1 MTQSSYLL
9 YPVTDYLDIDWDIQG
24 MNFAQAWVEIQDS
37 LLDDFDYLEIRVV
50 CSRQDFHLD
59 YCMVFCTGHIR
70 QLNRQLP
77 GVVEAPSKT

>member
-1 MTQSSYLL
+1 MT
-9 YPVTDYLDIDWDIQG
+9 DFLDKDLDIQG

-37 LLDDFDYLEIRVV
+37 LLDDFDYLEIRVGFPLPG
-50 CSRQDFHLD
+50 FHLD
-59 YCMVFCTGHIR
+59 YCMVFCISHNH